1 MRICLETISKTNPED
16 GTDTHSAFCLKWL
29 SSVSRYAFNN
39 LEEFISDIYASHIL
53 RTSLQ
58 CLSGIELDTLLMKSY
73 RSRRHLDHTEASNP
87 IPKYES
93 EEFVT
98 MLRDFGERFASWPQL
113 HGNQFRVLF
122 QNVFRKYKVI

>member
-1 MRICLETISKTNPED
+1 LETISKTNPTD
-16 GTDTHSAFCLKWL
+16 GKDEHSAFCLKWL

-39 LEEFISDIYASHIL
+39 VEEFISDIYASHIL

-73 RSRRHLDHTEASNP
+73 RSRRHLDHTEASSS

-98 MLRDFGERFASWPQL
+98 MLRDFGERFSSWPQL
-113 HGNQFRVLF
+113 HGKTINIAIPSSF
-122 QNVFRKYKVI
+122 N